1 VRILGL
7 AIPLLAAGCLFA
19 EQAVVDLRLREL
31 NGSERSLKELVGRVV
46 VLNFWATWCEPCR
59 DEMPLLVAAHK
70 RYGGSGVVII
80 GASADDESTRS
91 QIPAFLRK
99 MRIEFPIWIGATT
112 EHMRALGLGEG
123 LPVTAFFDR
132 DGRNVSRILGPVT
145 KKELEQRIGYLLGSG
160 GPAPDSFVDKI
171 TTAIK
176 DHEHKGEEKHTHG
189 SVGLE
194 GASSVPS

>member
-1 VRILGL
+1 
-7 AIPLLAAGCLFA
+7 
-19 EQAVVDLRLREL
+19 
-31 NGSERSLKELVGRVV
+31 
-46 VLNFWATWCEPCR
+46 
-59 DEMPLLVAAHK
+59 
-70 RYGGSGVVII
+70 
-80 GASADDESTRS
+80 
-91 QIPAFLRK
+91 
-99 MRIEFPIWIGATT
+99 
-112 EHMRALGLGEG
+112 
-123 LPVTAFFDR
+123 VTAFLDR
-132 DGRNVSRILGPVT
+132 NGQVVSRILGPVT